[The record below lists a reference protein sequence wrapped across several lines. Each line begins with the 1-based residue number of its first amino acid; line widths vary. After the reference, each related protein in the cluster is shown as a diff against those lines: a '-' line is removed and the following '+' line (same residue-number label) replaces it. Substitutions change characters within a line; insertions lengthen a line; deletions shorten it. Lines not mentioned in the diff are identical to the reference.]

1 MDVMSVYNLLE
12 DEADDELLLLVHLFR
27 EGSDA
32 MYSERNREGCYNNL
46 IQRRSIDNETRY
58 RAYFRVSFELF
69 NYILNY
75 IREDIKRPPCS
86 RVKKHI
92 SPEEKL
98 SVTLR

>member
-27 EGSDA
+27 EESDA

-46 IQRRSIDNETRY
+46 IQRRLIDNETRF

-75 IREDIKRPPCS
+75 IREDIKRPPCN
-86 RVKKHI
+86 RVKKPI
-92 SPEEKL
+92 SPEEEL